1 MNKELAVMRGRVRT
15 RQEALG
21 PGLSRW
27 QQVPSPGHAGTSAKC
42 GADSPK
48 ALQGNLGHVGCFVA
62 KSTCSQVPAHPKQST
77 KEILRERVLC
87 KNEITE

>member
-1 MNKELAVMRGRVRT
+1 MNKELEVMRGRVRT

-27 QQVPSPGHAGTSAKC
+27 QQVPSLGCAGTSAKC

-48 ALQGNLGHVGCFVA
+48 ALQDNLGQMGCFVA
-62 KSTCSQVPAHPKQST
+62 KSTYSQVPAHPKQST
-77 KEILRERVLC
+77 KEILREWVLY
-87 KNEITE
+87 KNEIME